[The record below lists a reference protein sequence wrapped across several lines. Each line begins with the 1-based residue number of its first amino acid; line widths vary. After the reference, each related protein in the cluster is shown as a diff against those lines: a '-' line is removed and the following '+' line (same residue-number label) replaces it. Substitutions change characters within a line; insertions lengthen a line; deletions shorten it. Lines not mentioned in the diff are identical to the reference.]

1 MAPGRS
7 CWLSVS
13 VWRGALR
20 FPDDQV
26 RRFSHRQTIPTKV
39 TTTTATKAAV
49 TMRVKTTDCTN
60 SSAACKPK
68 NRLRLLAQWSMC
80 EANAAVSVDTK
91 SAAGFANAVGVLEVV
106 MVCSVCV
113 KKGNF
118 AALFGNKICAF
129 QPYFYPTQLP
139 LVYPSD
145 AAAVDVGL
153 ELCAGL
159 VMIKRDEQALCMVL
173 YI

>member
-1 MAPGRS
+1 
-7 CWLSVS
+7 
-13 VWRGALR
+13 
-20 FPDDQV
+20 
-26 RRFSHRQTIPTKV
+26 
-39 TTTTATKAAV
+39 
-49 TMRVKTTDCTN
+49 
-60 SSAACKPK
+60 
-68 NRLRLLAQWSMC
+68 MC

-118 AALFGNKICAF
+118 AALLSNKICSL
-129 QPYFYPTQLP
+129 QPYFYSTQLP

-153 ELCAGL
+153 GLCAGL
-159 VMIKRDEQALCMVL
+159 VMIKREEQALCTLL
-173 YI
+173 YIQEQITLVLIGLEQLFIYECVSFPVQGGVLLCREQILFVRCNNLVSCAFRPKIGLKVNRHVRNRVLFL